1 MVFASLIFIYAFL
14 PICWIFALFTC
25 KWSKAQN
32 VVLLLLSLLFY
43 AWGEPKY
50 IWLFIA
56 TILLNWLMVLI
67 GFIISNHIKSTAPKT
82 SVGIITI
89 ILDIAILFWFKY
101 AGWISGMLS
110 HPFGSTVLPIGISF
124 YTFQAISYVADV
136 CLLNKYEAE
145 KNPVNVGLY
154 IAFFP
159 QLIAGPIVR
168 YEDMRDQ
175 IRKHKM
181 TLDMFETG
189 CFRFILGFFKKVL
202 LADSMAV
209 IVNKA
214 WAVDTE
220 LSFTFAWL
228 GAVAYTFQIFMD
240 FSGYSDMAIGLGAMF
255 GFKIPENFDCPYKAS
270 SIRDFW
276 RKWHITLS
284 IWFRDYVYIP
294 LGGNRRGDVRTVLN
308 IAIVWLLTGF
318 WHGANWTFIIW
329 GVVYGVLVLAEKTF
343 DIEAKIKNGGVAK
356 RVIYR
361 LYTLFMIT
369 LLWVVFRADNILAA
383 GEYVKQMFSFGLSG
397 YPQTVLY
404 LSEFK
409 WATVACI
416 ILSIVST
423 ETIMKKR
430 TVLWPVMLLLF
441 VVSVSYLVK
450 GTFSP
455 FLYFNF

>member
-1 MVFASLIFIYAFL
+1 MVFSSLVFIYAFL
-14 PICWIFALFTC
+14 PICWVAALLTC
-25 KWSKAQN
+25 GWKKAQN
-32 VVLLLLSLLFY
+32 VALFLLSLLFY

-50 IWLFIA
+50 VWLFIA
-56 TILLNWLMVLI
+56 TIALNWLIVLM
-67 GFIISNHIKSTAPKT
+67 GFIVSDRLRNKNVKKT
-82 SVGIITI
+82 MGILTI
-89 ILDIAILFWFKY
+89 ILDIAILLWFKY
-101 AGWISGMLS
+101 VGWISSMFS
-110 HPFGSTVLPIGISF
+110 HSFGSTVLPIGISF

-168 YEDMRDQ
+168 YENMRGQ
-175 IRKHKM
+175 IRDRRM
-181 TLDMFETG
+181 SLDVFEAG
-189 CFRFILGFFKKVL
+189 CFRFILGFCKKVL

-214 WAVDTE
+214 WSGDAE

-240 FSGYSDMAIGLGAMF
+240 FSGYSDMAIGLGSMF

-276 RKWHITLS
+276 RRWHITLS

-294 LGGNRRGDVRTVLN
+294 LGGNRRGEVRAILN
-308 IAIVWLLTGF
+308 ISIVWLLTGF

-329 GVVYGVLVLAEKTF
+329 GVVYGALVLAEKAL
-343 DIEAKIKNGGVAK
+343 DIEATIKNGGAK

-361 LYTLFMIT
+361 LFTLLMIT

-383 GEYVKQMFSFGLSG
+383 CGYVRKMFSFGLSG
-397 YPQTVLY
+397 YPLTVLY
-404 LSEFK
+404 LSEYK
-409 WATVACI
+409 WAMVACV

-441 VVSVSYLVK
+441 IVSVSYLVK